1 MSDCLFCKLVAR
13 EIPAYVVYEDDQV
26 LALLDIHP
34 IRPGHVLVIPK
45 THEPD
50 LHKLSS
56 EHYQA
61 VMAVVQE
68 VSGRIAD
75 RLSPKKVGLM
85 VMGWDVPHAHVHV
98 VPLENTGDITSKSL
112 LEGSTGSPL
121 PEELVQMAQLL
132 K

>member
-13 EIPAYVVYEDDQV
+13 QIPSHVVYEDDQV
-26 LALLDIHP
+26 LAFLDIHP

-50 LHKLSS
+50 LHKLSL

-68 VSGRIAD
+68 VSGRIDD

-112 LEGSTGSPL
+112 LEGSAGSPL
-121 PEELVQMAQLL
+121 PEELVRMAQLL
-132 K
+132 T